1 MSSNYTAGQLEATLL
16 VYLDTE
22 KHRGF
27 ELPQMLKA
35 AAIKMFCDEDQAE
48 DLLTREVRYQL
59 GCLEKF
65 GVLDLK

>member
-35 AAIKMFCDEDQAE
+35 AAIKMFLEEQTE
-48 DLLTREVRYQL
+48 DLLTREVRHQL
-59 GCLEKF
+59 SCLEKF